1 MLFRAQ
7 NLGPIRDAELDLSKS
22 LIILAGPNNSGKTY
36 LGWALYGLSR
46 FNKTLPCVRELVDA
60 AIASPTGSYDAGP
73 VDNFIAQFATELCV
87 LYGKHIHRDFSASA
101 STFVSALLTLA
112 PDATALTR
120 QGGLWRTKDHLLHL
134 DFRGDNDVLR
144 IRVRATKVTKRM
156 PTPGT
161 SDDSPRE
168 HVDGF
173 PPSSLP
179 AEELALFAKGA
190 SRKITRRVTQE
201 LFKSH
206 FTIFPVERIATTI
219 FARELLLRRVEMLDE
234 ENTDE
239 PGEPGSV
246 VSPVTGRYPL
256 PIRDSL
262 LVAADLSAYSNEES
276 DFRDLADELEGS
288 VLQGRFALGEH
299 ADMLFFPRASPE
311 QPLGLHQSA
320 SVVKS
325 LSAIVFY
332 LRHMARIGN
341 HIIIDEP
348 ELNLHPD
355 NQRRVARVLAKAV
368 NRGIKVM
375 MSTHSDYLI
384 GEFNNLL
391 MLGRD
396 TPQAAEVRQELGY
409 DVASVLKPEQVGV
422 YLVSDGLCKPV
433 EVKETGFEI
442 KTFED
447 AFHSMNRDAQTIF
460 SRVFAEY
467 E

>member
-7 NLGPIRDAELDLSKS
+7 NLGPIRDAELDLAKS

-46 FNKTLPCVRELVDA
+46 FNKALPCVRELVDA
-60 AIASPTGSYDAGP
+60 AIASPVEAHEAGP
-73 VDNFIAQFATELCV
+73 RGEFLFRFAEEFCA
-87 LYGKHIHRDFSASA
+87 LYTRHLHRDFAASA
-101 STFVSALLTLA
+101 STFTSTLLSLVPDANQGAQQGGSLLLDDHVFRIDIERADPIRLKVQVTTHQQGDLSSTDQPEFDADAATMSVPLASLSPDAVKYFADWASRIITGRFKSAL
-112 PDATALTR
+112 
-120 QGGLWRTKDHLLHL
+120 
-134 DFRGDNDVLR
+134 FR
-144 IRVRATKVTKRM
+144 
-156 PTPGT
+156 
-161 SDDSPRE
+161 
-168 HVDGF
+168 
-173 PPSSLP
+173 
-179 AEELALFAKGA
+179 
-190 SRKITRRVTQE
+190 
-201 LFKSH
+201 KS

-234 ENTDE
+234 EAMDE
-239 PGEPGSV
+239 PMRPASAV
-246 VSPVTGRYPL
+246 PRSAGRYPL
-256 PIRDSL
+256 PIRHSL
-262 LVAADLSAYSNEES
+262 LAAADLAASSREDS
-276 DFRDLADELEGS
+276 DFHDLADELEGS
-288 VLQGRFALGEH
+288 VLQGSFTVGEH
-299 ADMLFFPRASPE
+299 GDMLFIPRASP
-311 QPLGLHQSA
+311 QQSLGLHQSA

-325 LSAIVFY
+325 LSSLVFY
-332 LRHMARIGN
+332 LRHLARKRDY
-341 HIIIDEP
+341 IIIDEP

-422 YLVSDGLCKPV
+422 YLVSEGLCKPV

-447 AFHSMNRDAQTIF
+447 AFHRMNSDAQTIYN
-460 SRVFAEY
+460 RVFADSE
-467 E
+467 

>member
-36 LGWALYGLSR
+36 LGWALYGLSH
-46 FNKTLPCVRELVDA
+46 FNKPLPCVRHMIDGAVKSL
-60 AIASPTGSYDAGP
+60 TGIYDAGP
-73 VDNFIAQFATELCV
+73 TGDFIALFTEELCAS
-87 LYGKHIHRDFSASA
+87 YAQNIHRDFSATARTFA
-101 STFVSALLTLA
+101 SLQLTLI
-112 PDATALTR
+112 PDLIKLSRYGGIYRTR
-120 QGGLWRTKDHLLHL
+120 EHLIRFEIYDSEGILS
-134 DFRGDNDVLR
+134 LR
-144 IRVRATKVTKRM
+144 LIATKNHRESERVSHQND
-156 PTPGT
+156 T
-161 SDDSPRE
+161 SDDTN
-168 HVDGF
+168 DGKVLLA
-173 PPSSLP
+173 SLATGSLEKF
-179 AEELALFAKGA
+179 AERTSQSL
-190 SRKITRRVTQE
+190 TRRLSWG
-201 LFKSH
+201 LFHSA

-219 FARELLLRRVEMLDE
+219 FARELLIRRVEMLE
-234 ENTDE
+234 EDAIETE
-239 PGEPGSV
+239 APASV
-246 VSPVTGRYPL
+246 PPAAGRYPL
-256 PIRDSL
+256 PIRHSL
-262 LVAADLSAYSNEES
+262 LAAADLDALSVEVSI
-276 DFRDLADELEGS
+276 FHDLAEELEGS
-288 VLQGRFALGEH
+288 VLQGSFKVDEHGEV
-299 ADMLFFPRASPE
+299 LFIPRTSPE
-311 QPLGLHQSA
+311 QTLGLHQSA

-325 LSAIVFY
+325 LSALVFY
-332 LRHMARIGN
+332 FRHLADEGDS
-341 HIIIDEP
+341 IIIDEP

-355 NQRRVARVLAKAV
+355 NQRRVARVLAKAS

-433 EVKETGFEI
+433 EVKQTGFEI

-447 AFHSMNRDAQTIF
+447 AFHSMNRDAQTIYN
-460 SRVFAEY
+460 RVFAES